1 MDFNSLPP
9 GLDGRFRRARAH
21 ARAIIEE
28 AKVVFENVRDQAREE
43 ASQCP
48 YDEIATELLKNHF
61 DAADRH
67 VQEAHQRAACGLL
80 SELVAIRLQ
89 AGVNPAEL
97 AQEFEAGV
105 PAWARDEV
113 GAVVPLS
120 SSLQGILRVVAAR
133 HCENCWKQVEENGSV
148 VQRGRGF
155 PPDVADHERVAAACK
170 RFGDGWP
177 SHLVEICEDLEHN
190 GAKFPKA
197 FEKHEGLESWQ
208 EVAEELRNPQKK
220 SVERRFGQY
229 LRYRLNKVQKKKLT

>member
-48 YDEIATELLKNHF
+48 NDGIATELLKNHF

-105 PAWARDEV
+105 PAWVRDEV

-148 VQRGRGF
+148 AQRGRGF
-155 PPDVADHERVAAACK
+155 PPDVAY
-170 RFGDGWP
+170 
-177 SHLVEICEDLEHN
+177 EIY
-190 GAKFPKA
+190 
-197 FEKHEGLESWQ
+197 
-208 EVAEELRNPQKK
+208 
-220 SVERRFGQY
+220 RRS
-229 LRYRLNKVQKKKLT
+229 